1 MSSQASSAGGQEAK
15 VREAMVKTGDMDV
28 MLAIRGNFFYTRTV
42 PCEIWFMDKGKPD
55 HLRDKVLMLD
65 ARQVFRKVTRK
76 ICDFSPEQEKNLT
89 SIVWL
94 YRGQEDRFAGL
105 LQSYLA
111 TAREEAQAAD
121 FAPLVDVLA
130 KAKGYF
136 ATHADVTELQT
147 GIQKLA
153 TDAQAFATA
162 AAALA
167 EPEATIPA
175 LSDSWTAMQPLADQA
190 KTLIKEIDHLA
201 KLAQKAQEAAIAAG
215 EKPPRARSIWP
226 PSHRRGWR

>member
-1 MSSQASSAGGQEAK
+1 
-15 VREAMVKTGDMDV
+15 
-28 MLAIRGNFFYTRTV
+28 
-42 PCEIWFMDKGKPD
+42 
-55 HLRDKVLMLD
+55 MLD

-105 LQSYLA
+105 VQSYLA
-111 TAREEAQAAD
+111 TAREWAQEAD
-121 FAPLVDVLA
+121 FAPHLDVLA
-130 KAKGYF
+130 KSEGYF
-136 ATHADVTELQT
+136 ANHADVTELQA
-147 GIQKLA
+147 GIQKLT
-153 TDAQAFATA
+153 TDAQSYATA

-175 LSDSWTAMQPLADQA
+175 LTDGWTAMLPLADQA

-201 KLAQKAQEAAIAAG
+201 KLAQKAQEATIAAG
-215 EKPPRARSIWP
+215 EKAAEGKKHLADSVTPPHIALPKMNYGENAHGIFT
-226 PSHRRGWR
+226 